1 MTIYD
6 GLQAA
11 HDHLLDVAK
20 ACALAASKASVFTQR
35 LKLRSEIIT
44 NEDIEPIIDVLES
57 RGSAIIEDQC
67 GDVFEIEAERLVI
80 ND

>member
-1 MTIYD
+1 MLD
-6 GLQAA
+6 RNGN
-11 HDHLLDVAK
+11 LLEKYQGVDVP
-20 ACALAASKASVFTQR
+20 
-35 LKLRSEIIT
+35 
-44 NEDIEPIIDVLES
+44 DPINSDMHNHAFMGTVIDVLED